1 MKCKIHTH
9 ADIYEIINPI
19 LDLDLNSLDLRL
31 LANVLLEEA
40 AVFEE
45 VEEYRGR
52 KERGEE

>member
-1 MKCKIHTH
+1 MKSKIHTH
-9 ADIYEIINPI
+9 VDIYKIINPI

-45 VEEYRGR
+45 EEDRKR
-52 KERGEE
+52 KERGE